1 MDATATTTDASSVAQ
16 GTPGTGTFLDMKDVF
31 GHIFNMDT
39 ATKAIQIA
47 LLVIVGLLVVGIIV
61 TLIKKISGR
70 RMDSRTGGFLAKT
83 IQYAGFALILI
94 NAFKIANIDLSALL
108 GAAGIAG
115 IALGF
120 AAQTSVSNFIS
131 GIFLMYEK
139 TFAEGD
145 VVTIGDITG
154 VVYSIDALSVKL
166 RMFDNR
172 FVRIPNE
179 TLIKT
184 NVINVT
190 RFPLRRLNIK
200 LTVTYDTDIER
211 ARAILLE
218 TAAANQGVLR
228 KPDPFFQVQSFGEN
242 GIDLFLGVW
251 FANPDWEQ
259 ANNGMYIDIKKNFDA
274 AGIEFA
280 YPTMTIYS
288 RKQRA

>member
-1 MDATATTTDASSVAQ
+1 MDVTTALADAPAAAQ
-16 GTPGTGTFLDMKDVF
+16 GSSGVLEFLHLDTVAGM
-31 GHIFNMDT
+31 IFNIES

-47 LLVIVGLLVVGIIV
+47 LMILVGLIVVGIVV
-61 TLIKKISGR
+61 TLIKKISGK
-70 RMDSRTGGFLAKT
+70 RMDSRTGGFLVKT
-83 IQYAGFALILI
+83 VQYAGFALILI

-145 VVTIGDITG
+145 VVTVDDTTG
-154 VVYSIDALSVKL
+154 VVFSIDALSVKL
-166 RMFDNR
+166 RTFDNR

-190 RFPLRRLNIK
+190 RFPLRRQNIK
-200 LTVTYDTDIER
+200 LTVTYDTDIEL
-211 ARAILLE
+211 ARTVLMQ
-218 TAAANQGVLR
+218 TAEANPGVLR
-228 KPDPFFQVQSFGEN
+228 KPEPFFMVQSFGAN

-259 ANNGMYIDIKKNFDA
+259 ANNGMYVDIKKNFDA

-280 YPTMTIYS
+280 YPTMTVYP
-288 RKQRA
+288 KKT

>member
-1 MDATATTTDASSVAQ
+1 MDATTAVVDASNAAQ
-16 GTPGTGTFLDMKDVF
+16 ATPNTPGMFDMGDIF
-31 GHIFNMDT
+31 GKIFNVEA

-47 LLVIVGLLVVGIIV
+47 LMVLIGLIGVGIIV
-61 TLIKKISGR
+61 TLIRKMSGR
-70 RMDSRTGGFLAKT
+70 RLDSRTGGFLVKT
-83 IQYAGFALILI
+83 VQYAGFALIVI

-145 VVTIGDITG
+145 IVTVDDTTG
-154 VVYSIDALSVKL
+154 VVYSIDGLSVKL
-166 RMFDNR
+166 RTFDNR

-211 ARAILLE
+211 ARQILAE
-218 TAAANQGVLR
+218 TAAANPGVLR
-228 KPDPFFQVQSFGEN
+228 KPEPFFMVQTFGAN
-242 GIDLFLGVW
+242 GIELFLGVW
-251 FANPDWEQ
+251 FANSDWEQ
-259 ANNGMYIDIKKNFDA
+259 ANNGMYMDIKKNFDA
-274 AGIEFA
+274 AGIKFA
-280 YPTMTIYS
+280 YPTMTIYPKKS
-288 RKQRA
+288 

>member
-1 MDATATTTDASSVAQ
+1 MDATTVVADTSNAVQATPHTLKL
-16 GTPGTGTFLDMKDVF
+16 LDMDEIF
-31 GHIFNMDT
+31 GKIFNLES
-39 ATKAIQIA
+39 ATKAIRIA
-47 LLVIVGLLVVGIIV
+47 LMVLIGLIVVGIIV
-61 TLIKKISGR
+61 TLIKKLSGK
-70 RMDSRTGGFLAKT
+70 RMDSRTGGFIVKT
-83 IQYAGFALILI
+83 VQYAGFALILI

-145 VVTIGDITG
+145 IVTVDDTTG
-154 VVYSIDALSVKL
+154 VVHSIDALSVKL
-166 RMFDNR
+166 RTFDNR

-211 ARAILLE
+211 ARQILME
-218 TAAANQGVLR
+218 TAAANPGVLR
-228 KPDPFFQVQSFGEN
+228 KPDPFFMVQSFGAN

-251 FANPDWEQ
+251 FANSDWEQ
-259 ANNGMYIDIKKNFDA
+259 ANNGMYLEIKKSFDA

-280 YPTMTIYS
+280 YPTMTIYPKKS
-288 RKQRA
+288 

>member
-1 MDATATTTDASSVAQ
+1 MDATTVVADTSNAVQAT
-16 GTPGTGTFLDMKDVF
+16 PHRLRLLDMDEILGK
-31 GHIFNMDT
+31 IFNLES
-39 ATKAIQIA
+39 ATRAIQIA
-47 LLVIVGLLVVGIIV
+47 LMVLIGLIVVGIIV
-61 TLIKKISGR
+61 TLIKKLSGK
-70 RMDSRTGGFLAKT
+70 RMDSRTGGFIVKT
-83 IQYAGFALILI
+83 VQYAGFALILI
-94 NAFKIANIDLSALL
+94 NAFKIAKIDLSALL

-145 VVTIGDITG
+145 IVTVDDTTG
-154 VVYSIDALSVKL
+154 VVHSIDTLSVKL
-166 RMFDNR
+166 MTFDNR

-211 ARAILLE
+211 ARKILME
-218 TAAANQGVLR
+218 TAAANPGVLR
-228 KPDPFFQVQSFGEN
+228 KPDPFFMVQSFGAN

-251 FANPDWEQ
+251 FANSDWEQ
-259 ANNGMYIDIKKNFDA
+259 ANNGMYLEIKKNFDA

-280 YPTMTIYS
+280 YPTMTIYPKKS
-288 RKQRA
+288 

>member
-1 MDATATTTDASSVAQ
+1 MDVTTALADAPAAAQ
-16 GTPGTGTFLDMKDVF
+16 GSSGVLEFLHLDTVAGM
-31 GHIFNMDT
+31 IFNIES

-47 LLVIVGLLVVGIIV
+47 LMMLVGLIVLGIIV
-61 TLIKKISGR
+61 TLIKRISGK

-83 IQYAGFALILI
+83 VQYAGFALILI

-145 VVTIGDITG
+145 IVTVDDTTG
-154 VVYSIDALSVKL
+154 VVFSIDALSVKL
-166 RMFDNR
+166 RTFDNR

-190 RFPLRRLNIK
+190 RFPLRRQNIK

-211 ARAILLE
+211 ARAVLLQ
-218 TAAANQGVLR
+218 TAEANPGVLR
-228 KPDPFFQVQSFGEN
+228 KPEPFFMVQSFGAN
-242 GIDLFLGVW
+242 GIELFLGVW

-280 YPTMTIYS
+280 YPTMTVYP
-288 RKQRA
+288 KKT

>member
-1 MDATATTTDASSVAQ
+1 MDVTTALADAPAAAQ
-16 GTPGTGTFLDMKDVF
+16 GSSGVLEFLHLDTVAGM
-31 GHIFNMDT
+31 IFNIES

-47 LLVIVGLLVVGIIV
+47 LMILVGLIVVGIVV
-61 TLIKKISGR
+61 TLIKKISGK
-70 RMDSRTGGFLAKT
+70 RMDSRTGGFLVKT
-83 IQYAGFALILI
+83 VQYAGFALILI

-145 VVTIGDITG
+145 VVTVDDTTG
-154 VVYSIDALSVKL
+154 VVFSIDALSVKL
-166 RMFDNR
+166 RTFDNR

-190 RFPLRRLNIK
+190 RFPLRRQNIK
-200 LTVTYDTDIER
+200 LTVTYDTDIEL
-211 ARAILLE
+211 ARTVLMQ
-218 TAAANQGVLR
+218 TAEANPGVLR
-228 KPDPFFQVQSFGEN
+228 KPEPFFMVQSFGAN

-280 YPTMTIYS
+280 YPTMTIYP
-288 RKQRA
+288 KKT

>member
-1 MDATATTTDASSVAQ
+1 MDVTTALADAPAAAQ
-16 GTPGTGTFLDMKDVF
+16 GSSGVLEFLHLDTVAGM
-31 GHIFNMDT
+31 IFNIES

-47 LLVIVGLLVVGIIV
+47 LMILVGLIVVGIVV
-61 TLIKKISGR
+61 TLIKKISGK
-70 RMDSRTGGFLAKT
+70 RMDSRTGGFLVKT
-83 IQYAGFALILI
+83 VQYAGFALILI

-145 VVTIGDITG
+145 VVTVDDTTG
-154 VVYSIDALSVKL
+154 VVFSIDALSVKL
-166 RMFDNR
+166 RTFDNR

-190 RFPLRRLNIK
+190 RFPLRRQNIK
-200 LTVTYDTDIER
+200 LTVTYDTDIEL
-211 ARAILLE
+211 ARTVLMQ
-218 TAAANQGVLR
+218 TAEANPGVLR
-228 KPDPFFQVQSFGEN
+228 KPEPFFMVQSFGAN

-259 ANNGMYIDIKKNFDA
+259 ANNGMYVDIKKNFDA

-280 YPTMTIYS
+280 YPTMTIYP
-288 RKQRA
+288 KKT

>member
-1 MDATATTTDASSVAQ
+1 MD
-16 GTPGTGTFLDMKDVF
+16 DVF
-31 GHIFNMDT
+31 GMIFNIES
-39 ATKAIQIA
+39 ATKAVQIA
-47 LLVIVGLLVVGIIV
+47 LMILIGLIVVGIIV
-61 TLIKKISGR
+61 TLIKKISGK
-70 RMDSRTGGFLAKT
+70 RMDSRTGGFLVKT
-83 IQYAGFALILI
+83 VQYAGFALILI

-145 VVTIGDITG
+145 IVTVDDTTG
-154 VVYSIDALSVKL
+154 VVFSIDALSVKL
-166 RMFDNR
+166 RTFDNR

-190 RFPLRRLNIK
+190 RFPLRRQNIK
-200 LTVTYDTDIER
+200 LTVTYDTDIEQ
-211 ARAILLE
+211 ARTILLQ
-218 TAAANQGVLR
+218 TAAANPGVLR
-228 KPDPFFQVQSFGEN
+228 KPEPFFMVQSFGPN
-242 GIDLFLGVW
+242 GIELFLGVW

-259 ANNGMYIDIKKNFDA
+259 ANNGMYLDIKKNFDA
-274 AGIEFA
+274 AGVEFA
-280 YPTMTIYS
+280 YPTMTIYPKKS
-288 RKQRA
+288 

>member
-1 MDATATTTDASSVAQ
+1 MDVTTALADAPAAAQASSGVLEFLHLDTVA
-16 GTPGTGTFLDMKDVF
+16 GM
-31 GHIFNMDT
+31 IFNIES

-47 LLVIVGLLVVGIIV
+47 LMILVGLIVVGIVV
-61 TLIKKISGR
+61 TLIKKISGK
-70 RMDSRTGGFLAKT
+70 RMDSRTGGFLVKT
-83 IQYAGFALILI
+83 VQYAGFALILI

-145 VVTIGDITG
+145 VVTVDDTTG
-154 VVYSIDALSVKL
+154 VVFSIDALSVKL
-166 RMFDNR
+166 RTFDNR

-190 RFPLRRLNIK
+190 RFPLRRQNIK
-200 LTVTYDTDIER
+200 LTVTYDTDIEL
-211 ARAILLE
+211 ARTVLMQ
-218 TAAANQGVLR
+218 TAEANPGVLR
-228 KPDPFFQVQSFGEN
+228 KPEPFFMVQSFGAN

-280 YPTMTIYS
+280 YPTMTIYP
-288 RKQRA
+288 KKT

>member
-1 MDATATTTDASSVAQ
+1 MDVTTALADAPAAARGSS
-16 GTPGTGTFLDMKDVF
+16 GILKFLHLDTVVGM
-31 GHIFNMDT
+31 IFNIES

-47 LLVIVGLLVVGIIV
+47 LMMLVGLIVLGIIV
-61 TLIKKISGR
+61 TLIKKISGK

-83 IQYAGFALILI
+83 VQYAGFALILI

-145 VVTIGDITG
+145 IVTVDDTTG
-154 VVYSIDALSVKL
+154 VVFSIDALSVKL
-166 RMFDNR
+166 RTFDNR

-190 RFPLRRLNIK
+190 RFPLRRQNIK

-211 ARAILLE
+211 ARAVLLQ
-218 TAAANQGVLR
+218 TAEANPGVLR
-228 KPDPFFQVQSFGEN
+228 KPEPFFMVQSFGAN
-242 GIDLFLGVW
+242 GIELFLGVW

-280 YPTMTIYS
+280 YPTMTVYP
-288 RKQRA
+288 KKT

>member
-1 MDATATTTDASSVAQ
+1 MDATTVVADTSNAVQAT
-16 GTPGTGTFLDMKDVF
+16 PHRLKLLDMDEILGK
-31 GHIFNMDT
+31 IFNLES
-39 ATKAIQIA
+39 ATRAIQIA
-47 LLVIVGLLVVGIIV
+47 LMVLIGLIVVGIIV
-61 TLIKKISGR
+61 TLIKKLSGK
-70 RMDSRTGGFLAKT
+70 RMDSRTGGFIVKT
-83 IQYAGFALILI
+83 VQYAGFALILI
-94 NAFKIANIDLSALL
+94 NAFKIAKIDLSALL

-145 VVTIGDITG
+145 IVTVDDTTG
-154 VVYSIDALSVKL
+154 VVHSIDTLSVKL
-166 RMFDNR
+166 MTFDNR

-211 ARAILLE
+211 ARKILME
-218 TAAANQGVLR
+218 TAAANPGVLR
-228 KPDPFFQVQSFGEN
+228 KPDPFFMVQSFGAN

-251 FANPDWEQ
+251 FANSDWEQ
-259 ANNGMYIDIKKNFDA
+259 ANNGMYLEIKKNFDA

-280 YPTMTIYS
+280 YPTMTIYPKKS
-288 RKQRA
+288 